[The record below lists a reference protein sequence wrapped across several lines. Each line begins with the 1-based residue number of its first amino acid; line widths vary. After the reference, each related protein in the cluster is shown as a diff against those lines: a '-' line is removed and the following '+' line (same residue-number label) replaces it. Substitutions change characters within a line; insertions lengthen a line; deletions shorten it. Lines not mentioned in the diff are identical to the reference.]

1 MLTIKLKK
9 IGKKHQPAFR
19 AIVTEK
25 RSKLNG
31 KFVEDIGYWNP
42 HSDQFSL
49 KKERVE
55 HWLKVGAQPTDSL
68 HNLLVRAEIIKGPK
82 IPVHSSSKKSAQEN
96 KAGNTTSS

>member
-9 IGKKHQPAFR
+9 IGKKHQPTFR

-42 HSDQFSL
+42 HSDQFNL
-49 KKERVE
+49 KTERIQY
-55 HWLKVGAQPTDSL
+55 WLKNGAQPTPSI
-68 HNLLVRAEIIKGPK
+68 HNLLVKAQIIKGVK
-82 IPVHSSSKKSAQEN
+82 IPVHSFSKKSGEESE
-96 KAGNTTSS
+96 KLSS